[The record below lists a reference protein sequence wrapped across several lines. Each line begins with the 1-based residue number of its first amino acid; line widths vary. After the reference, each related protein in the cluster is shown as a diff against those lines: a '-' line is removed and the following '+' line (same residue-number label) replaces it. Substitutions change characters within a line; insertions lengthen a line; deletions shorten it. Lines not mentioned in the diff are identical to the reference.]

1 MEKYGNSGCHQK
13 SATESTSGV
22 QSNSGSCIIISCI
35 MTTGIDNILKAII
48 KFSSFYQWWC
58 LSRNM
63 KRTKQITLRR
73 LNSDLRNVGVVTR
86 GPIGCLFN
94 ILRCSPATQG
104 PRTPPAC
111 KLWPTKLKLFLTL
124 WANTPYL
131 LWLSD
136 FVEVVTWESGII
148 RVSAGGWIH
157 LLYSFSAL
165 YVEGPITLVFLWRSL

>member
-94 ILRCSPATQG
+94 ILRWCRTTQG
-104 PRTPPAC
+104 PHKDHTRTTQTNKIYLSLVPPGC
-111 KLWPTKLKLFLTL
+111 LRLDRSRETESETQV
-124 WANTPYL
+124 
-131 LWLSD
+131 LSSKYD
-136 FVEVVTWESGII
+136 AVYNLHFMISQLP
-148 RVSAGGWIH
+148 H
-157 LLYSFSAL
+157 
-165 YVEGPITLVFLWRSL
+165 IT